1 MMDVNGNWSGSVAL
15 DAGDNTTTSSVVVT
29 SQPLTIAQ
37 TVSWES
43 GDTSRYS
50 ANTTTTNT
58 MTKDAPDSDLP
69 SQDQAKE
76 FYAKYEPR
84 DILGKGI
91 SSTVRRVI
99 EKGTQREY
107 AVKIVDISGE
117 RAENAD
123 AVAQTKAETR
133 REVNILNMCSGHPNI
148 IELHDFFQ
156 TETFLFLVFEICKK
170 GELFDYL
177 TSQVSLSEKR
187 TRFFMHQLL
196 EVVQYLHHR
205 NIVHRDLKPENIL
218 LDDNLNVKVSD
229 FGFATVLGDDE
240 QLTELLGTPG
250 YLAPET
256 LKAATDETNTLGY
269 GKEVDLWACGVI
281 MYTLLC
287 GSPPFWHRKQML
299 MLRAIMDGKYSFA
312 SPLWND
318 VSETS
323 KDLISKLLVVEP
335 RERLSARQALAHPFF
350 ERDVAPEKT
359 FLAKRMFKAA
369 VHAISFFFRMKLYHL
384 HPPPVEEETVKNNPY
399 QVRTFRRLIDGCA
412 FGMYAHWV
420 KRGENQNRAALFEH
434 TLRDDWKQA
443 LDDDSEEETVM
454 A

>member
-1 MMDVNGNWSGSVAL
+1 MDVNGNPADIGGEVNPT
-15 DAGDNTTTSSVVVT
+15 DFNSSASHFPPPS
-29 SQPLTIAQ
+29 SQPLAG
-37 TVSWES
+37 ES
-43 GDTSRYS
+43 
-50 ANTTTTNT
+50 TNT
-58 MTKDAPDSDLP
+58 NFSATPPSMTKDAPDSDLP

-99 EKGTQREY
+99 EKGTGREY

-117 RAENAD
+117 RVDD
-123 AVAQTKAETR
+123 AVAVHQTKVETR
-133 REVNILNMCSGHPNI
+133 REVNILHMCAGHPNI

-156 TETFLFLVFEICKK
+156 TETYMFLVFELCRN

-177 TSQVSLSEKR
+177 TREVSLSEKR

-196 EVVQYLHHR
+196 EVVKTLHSR

-218 LDDNLNVKVSD
+218 LDDGLNVKVSD
-229 FGFATVLGDDE
+229 FGFATVLGPNE

-256 LKAATDETNTLGY
+256 LKAATDESNTEGY
-269 GKEVDLWACGVI
+269 GMEVDLWACGVI

-299 MLRAIMDGKYSFA
+299 MLRAIMDGRYSFA
-312 SPLWND
+312 SPLWMD
-318 VSETS
+318 VSETA
-323 KDLISKLLVVEP
+323 KDLISKLLVVDP
-335 RERLSARQALAHPFF
+335 ASRLTAMQALLHPFF
-350 ERDVAPEKT
+350 ERDLVPEKK
-359 FLAKRMFKAA
+359 FDAKKVFRSAVLA
-369 VHAISFFFRMKLYHL
+369 ICFFFRMKMFHQ
-384 HPPPVEEETVKNNPY
+384 HPPPVEVDTVKNNPY
-399 QVRTFRRLIDGCA
+399 QVRIFRRLIDGCA

-434 TLRDDWKQA
+434 TLRDDWKQ
-443 LDDDSEEETVM
+443 ET
-454 A
+454 ADNSQPWSIQA

>member
-1 MMDVNGNWSGSVAL
+1 
-15 DAGDNTTTSSVVVT
+15 
-29 SQPLTIAQ
+29 
-37 TVSWES
+37 
-43 GDTSRYS
+43 
-50 ANTTTTNT
+50 
-58 MTKDAPDSDLP
+58 MTKDAPDSESDLP
-69 SQDQAKE
+69 SQDQATE

-99 EKGTQREY
+99 EKETQREY

-117 RAENAD
+117 RAENAA
-123 AVAQTKAETR
+123 AVAMTKAETR
-133 REVNILNMCSGHPNI
+133 REVNILKMISGHPNI

-156 TETFLFLVFEICKK
+156 TETFLFLVFELCKK

-196 EVVQYLHHR
+196 EVVQYLHNR

-229 FGFATVLGDDE
+229 FGFATVLGSDE

-256 LKAATDETNTLGY
+256 LRAATDESNSIGY
-269 GKEVDLWACGVI
+269 GKEVDLWASGVI

-299 MLRAIMDGKYSFA
+299 MLRAIMDGRYSFA
-312 SPLWND
+312 SPIWND

-323 KDLISKLLVVEP
+323 KDLISKLLVVD
-335 RERLSARQALAHPFF
+335 RSERLTAQQALCHPFF
-350 ERDVAPEKT
+350 ERDLVPEKK
-359 FLAKRMFKAA
+359 FMAKRMFRAA
-369 VHAISFFFRMKLYHL
+369 VYAVSFFFRMKLYHL
-384 HPPPVEEETVKNNPY
+384 HPPPVEVAAVRDNPY
-399 QVRTFRRLIDGCA
+399 QVRVFRRLIDGCA

-434 TLRDDWKQA
+434 TLRDDWNQ
-443 LDDDSEEETVM
+443 LVDGREEETAETAVFT